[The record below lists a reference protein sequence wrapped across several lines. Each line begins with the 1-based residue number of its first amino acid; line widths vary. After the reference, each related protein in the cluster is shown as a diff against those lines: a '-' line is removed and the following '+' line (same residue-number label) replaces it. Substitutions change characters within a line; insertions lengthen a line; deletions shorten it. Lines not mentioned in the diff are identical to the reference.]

1 MQKLKN
7 SLKFVGMIL
16 LIINVNTFP
25 MRMLALEDSSSL
37 SLKWTTSIGYLVL
50 DTFLLVAVCR
60 QYKKKIPILVFS

>member
-50 DTFLLVAVCR
+50 ATFLLVAVWR